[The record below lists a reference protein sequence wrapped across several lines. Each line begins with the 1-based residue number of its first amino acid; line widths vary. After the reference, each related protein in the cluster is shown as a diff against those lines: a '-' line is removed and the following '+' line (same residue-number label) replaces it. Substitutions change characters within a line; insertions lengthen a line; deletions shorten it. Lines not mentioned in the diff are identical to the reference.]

1 MKSLNTP
8 AERFVGKTM
17 VFGMIALFAIS
28 FLVIMGA
35 VVSPDPVPAIGQ
47 PIGVSTNQVSQRIAY
62 DGTNRI
68 LYIGECLPQFQN
80 RGGALAWRIK
90 RITYEGAT
98 TRILT
103 VLWATRS
110 ADYIHAWNLRATYAY
125 D

>member
-1 MKSLNTP
+1 MKLKFETRDRIENVLITFLVLMLIG
-8 AERFVGKTM
+8 AG
-17 VFGMIALFAIS
+17 LFALS
-28 FLVIMGA
+28 NTTDSA
-35 VVSPDPVPAIGQ
+35 VTGQ
-47 PIGVSTNQVSQRIAY
+47 PIGVSTNQISQRITY

-68 LYIGECLPQFQN
+68 QYIGECLPQFQN

-103 VLWATRS
+103 VLWASRS